1 MFTNRENKKKPNQN
15 LINNFQETF
24 SDVVRPN
31 SDATGPA
38 APSVRVNPTLDDAS
52 LPPTCIRKQNN
63 HDDTLNITNPVSH
76 FSAGDLLTPSSKM
89 NAMFDETLFD
99 QFTNN
104 SPGTVAHDTYDALG
118 GQYYYGLNQNPDQYL
133 NNVSFSTEGFGL
145 PRQEGSNTISLKDV
159 SKQGDHSPNTASKM
173 PQSTEAFEA
182 SNEQLRYNVTL
193 HAPTAMIKDQNEAPM
208 TYLNKGQTYIL
219 SIADSVPPP
228 AGSRPARYRT
238 SVRVVFDEA
247 AQAIDPSACWQLWK
261 EVRGSKDAQERG
273 GDAQAVDCLDP
284 AEGAAGKP
292 RNQIQLERISVDG
305 FCCTWTADIQTGAR
319 ECSIGVRF
327 NFLSTDFTHSK
338 GVKGY
343 PVRLCVKTE
352 MIAPDEEDA
361 GVDNAPEMCS
371 CKIKLFRDHG
381 AERKLHSDISQTQK
395 SIRKLQRE
403 TAMSQTGE
411 DDQLGKRKRGNLSSV
426 AKSAARTDEEQRQ
439 AQIYRD
445 AEMHMLG
452 DSLTSNLPMTGLTQ
466 RCEPKDDPDQYPI
479 RFPGASQ
486 SPPKS
491 GDSLEK
497 SDDSPD
503 STGSTGPYSNV
514 TSTSSNSPSTVI
526 TEPSRVSSSGAAVE
540 QESPQPV
547 FKIPPL
553 PEKLSKRPELPCTG
567 SAVCFYV
574 RFHHDWKRQ
583 DQYHRALYLK
593 ERTVHD
599 LTMQICRKQNMDPDS
614 VARVLHVNPGGLKV
628 IIDDDVVQQ
637 LPDGQ
642 DMMAEIT
649 RASRP
654 TAPGKDTEVEII
666 LSF

>member
-24 SDVVRPN
+24 PDVVRLN
-31 SDATGPA
+31 SDATGPD
-38 APSVRVNPTLDDAS
+38 APPVRVTPTLDDAS
-52 LPPTCIRKQNN
+52 LPTSIRKQNH
-63 HDDTLNITNPVSH
+63 HDDTLNTTGPVSH
-76 FSAGDLLTPSSKM
+76 ISAGGVLTPSSKM

-104 SPGTVAHDTYDALG
+104 SPGTVVYDTYDATG
-118 GQYYYGLNQNPDQYL
+118 GQYYSHFAQNPDPYL
-133 NNVSFSTEGFGL
+133 NYASFPPEGFEHPREDGL
-145 PRQEGSNTISLKDV
+145 NTISLGEV
-159 SKQGDHSPNTASKM
+159 NKQGGHSANVTNRI
-173 PQSTEAFEA
+173 PQSTEAIGTN
-182 SNEQLRYNVTL
+182 NEQFRYCVTL
-193 HAPTAMIKDQNEAPM
+193 HAPTAMIKDQTEAPM

-247 AQAIDPSACWQLWK
+247 AQAVDPSACWKLWK
-261 EVRGSKDAQERG
+261 EVRGSKDAEEKG
-273 GDAQAVDCLDP
+273 SDAQAIDCLDP

-292 RNQIQLERISVDG
+292 RNQIQLERMSVDG
-305 FCCTWTADIQTGAR
+305 FCCTWTADIETGAR

-338 GVKGY
+338 GVKGS
-343 PVRLCVKTE
+343 PVRLCAKTE
-352 MIAPDEEDA
+352 MIASSDADA
-361 GVDNAPEMCS
+361 GVDDASEMCF

-403 TAMSQTGE
+403 TAMSQVGE

-426 AKSAARTDEEQRQ
+426 AKSAAATEEEQRQ

-445 AEMHMLG
+445 AEMHILG
-452 DSLTSNLPMTGLTQ
+452 DSLTSNLPMTVFSQ
-466 RCEPKDDPDQYPI
+466 RSERKDDLDQVPI
-479 RFPGASQ
+479 RFAGASQ
-486 SPPKS
+486 SPP
-491 GDSLEK
+491 K

-514 TSTSSNSPSTVI
+514 TSTSSNSPSTTI
-526 TEPSRVSSSGAAVE
+526 TEPSRVSSSSAAVE
-540 QESPQPV
+540 QDSPQSV
-547 FKIPPL
+547 FKVPPL
-553 PEKLSKRPELPCTG
+553 PAKLSKRPELPRTG
-567 SAVCFYV
+567 SAVCFYI
-574 RFHHDWKRQ
+574 RFHHDWMRQ

-599 LTMQICRKQNMDPDS
+599 LTVQICRKQNMDPDS

-649 RASRP
+649 RTSRP